1 MSKTCWGCGHFLVG
15 GGCWKDGEML
25 QPGWKNVEPDDTC
38 GSWVPEG
45 TKGTVT
51 DFEGLTDGD
60 EYAENE
66 YLKDDES
73 NL

>member
-1 MSKTCWGCGHFLVG
+1 MDEKICWTCGHYAF
-15 GGCWKDGEML
+15 GCFVTGKYDSSV
-25 QPGWKNVEPDDTC
+25 NVIGTC
-38 GSWVPEG
+38 NKWCPEG

-51 DFEGLTDGD
+51 DYEEINDGTSW
-60 EYAENE
+60 AENE

>member
-1 MSKTCWGCGHFLVG
+1 MSKSCWTCGHYAFACFVSG
-15 GGCWKDGEML
+15 QYEKVEDCN
-25 QPGWKNVEPDDTC
+25 NVC
-38 GSWVPEG
+38 SKWVPEG

-51 DFEGLTDGD
+51 DFYEESDGTSWGD
-60 EYAENE
+60 NE

>member
-1 MSKTCWGCGHFLVG
+1 MYDKTCWNCGHYAFGCFVRGEYNPLVDIDSA
-15 GGCWKDGEML
+15 CDKW
-25 QPGWKNVEPDDTC
+25 C
-38 GSWVPEG
+38 PEG

-51 DFEGLTDGD
+51 DHEEINDGTSW
-60 EYAENE
+60 AENE

>member
-1 MSKTCWGCGHFLVG
+1 MCEKVCWTCGHYAF
-15 GGCWKDGEML
+15 GCFVTGEYN
-25 QPGWKNVEPDDTC
+25 PNVDVSDIC
-38 GSWVPEG
+38 SKWCPEG

-51 DFEGLTDGD
+51 DFNEMSDGTSW
-60 EYAENE
+60 AENE